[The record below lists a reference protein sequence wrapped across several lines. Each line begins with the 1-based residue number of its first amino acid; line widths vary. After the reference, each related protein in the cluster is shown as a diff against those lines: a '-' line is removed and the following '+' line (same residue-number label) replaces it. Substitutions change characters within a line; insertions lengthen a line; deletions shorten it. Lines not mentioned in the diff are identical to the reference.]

1 MMSTMTD
8 KEFKELLLLSDRDF
22 EELSANYDAE
32 PNEALIDLMAEK

>member
-1 MMSTMTD
+1 MTD

-22 EELSANYDAE
+22 EDLITAHDAE